1 MVTWEGNMKRIIL
14 CVAVLLLIGSC
25 KDGTD
30 EVITKADDA
39 IYLLTSTNWE
49 TRIWNEGDGHARV
62 SGEIVVVGRCFEP
75 TQRVQFSPKDIQIL
89 LDQKNEHY
97 EALGDILY
105 MYANPDTYERMKFAE
120 MWSTFRGSVE

>member
-1 MVTWEGNMKRIIL
+1 MKRIIL

-49 TRIWNEGDGHARV
+49 TSVWNEGDGRAKV
-62 SGEIVVVGRCFEP
+62 LGEIVGVDRRATSF
-75 TQRVQFSPKDIQIL
+75 RIVQFSPKDIQIL
-89 LDQKNEHY
+89 LDQSNEHY

-105 MYANPDTYERMKFAE
+105 MYANPDTYERVKFAE
-120 MWSTFRGSVE
+120 IWSTFRGSVE